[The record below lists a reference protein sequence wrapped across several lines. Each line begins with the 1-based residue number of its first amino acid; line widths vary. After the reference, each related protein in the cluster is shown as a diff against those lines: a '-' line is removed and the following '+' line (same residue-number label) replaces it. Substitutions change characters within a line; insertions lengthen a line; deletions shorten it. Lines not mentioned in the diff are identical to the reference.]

1 MKDTTTGP
9 GDERHSAGRL
19 TRPRHDERTP
29 DGRTP
34 ADPRSEKHLTGE
46 PAPDGSADGRLPGS
60 TGPGGTGT
68 AGDDRAPAAATSPAG
83 DRSADHAA
91 RPLPGHGSAHGS
103 EGLRPGTEGLG
114 AETPGKATRTATE
127 SVGESTTAPSGVGAP
142 LLADE
147 EADRWEQRM
156 HQVLAGFVEEPRTAV
171 EEADRALEEI
181 AERFTEAVTRRR
193 RTLRTSWQGG
203 ERTDGHGPAAAADTE
218 QLRLAL
224 RDYRELAGRLLHV

>member
-9 GDERHSAGRL
+9 RDERHSAAGL
-19 TRPRHDERTP
+19 TRPPHGERTPEGRTP
-29 DGRTP
+29 DG
-34 ADPRSEKHLTGE
+34 PRPEKHLTGE
-46 PAPDGSADGRLPGS
+46 PAPNETADGRLPGPA
-60 TGPGGTGT
+60 GEGTT
-68 AGDDRAPAAATSPAG
+68 ADGRAGATAPAG
-83 DRSADHAA
+83 DRSAGIAA
-91 RPLPGHGSAHGS
+91 QPLPGHGSAQGS
-103 EGLRPGTEGLG
+103 EGPRPGTEGPG
-114 AETPGKATRTATE
+114 AQTPGRTTRAAAE
-127 SVGESTTAPSGVGAP
+127 GVKESTTAPSGVGAP
-142 LLADE
+142 LLAHA

-203 ERTDGHGPAAAADTE
+203 ERTDGHGPDAGGDTE